1 LGKGDKD
8 MSVHEVGSTGNGSV
22 PYSSTLP
29 NKLGLTNQKST
40 ESAAEKKL
48 QKEVT
53 PDVLQKAIDEA
64 NEVLGQ
70 VRPDLKFVVDN
81 ETNEVVVMFVSPDTG
96 DIVNRYPTER
106 AIAISHEIV
115 KSQEQ
120 RLQLDKD
127 YQRKTDELLGLFVKQ
142 RI

>member
-1 LGKGDKD
+1 
-8 MSVHEVGSTGNGSV
+8 MS
-22 PYSSTLP
+22 
-29 NKLGLTNQKST
+29 
-40 ESAAEKKL
+40 
-48 QKEVT
+48 
-53 PDVLQKAIDEA
+53 
-64 NEVLGQ
+64 Q

-81 ETNEVVVMFVSPDTG
+81 ETKEVVVMFVSPDTG
-96 DIVNRYPTER
+96 DVVNRYPTER

-127 YQRKTDELLGLFVKQ
+127 YQKKTDELVGLFVKQ

>member
-1 LGKGDKD
+1 
-8 MSVHEVGSTGNGSV
+8 MSINEVGSTGNGSV
-22 PYSSTLP
+22 PYRPTLP
-29 NKLGLTNQKST
+29 DKVVLANQRNT

-48 QKEVT
+48 EKKIT

-64 NEVLGQ
+64 NEVLAD

-81 ETNEVVVMFVSPDTG
+81 ETKEVVVMFVSPDTG

>member
-1 LGKGDKD
+1 
-8 MSVHEVGSTGNGSV
+8 MSVHEIGSTGNGSV

-29 NKLGLTNQKST
+29 NNIALTNQKST
-40 ESAAEKKL
+40 ENTVEKKL

-64 NEVLGQ
+64 NDVLSQ

-81 ETNEVVVMFVSPDTG
+81 ETNEVVVMFISPDTG

-127 YQRKTDELLGLFVKQ
+127 YQKKTDELLGLFVKQ

>member
-1 LGKGDKD
+1 LGKGDKE
-8 MSVHEVGSTGNGSV
+8 MSINEVGSTANGSV
-22 PYSSTLP
+22 PYRPTLP
-29 NKLGLTNQKST
+29 NKVVLTNQQDT
-40 ESAAEKKL
+40 EGVAEKKL
-48 QKEVT
+48 QKNIT
-53 PDVLQKAIDEA
+53 PDILQKAIDEA
-64 NEVLGQ
+64 NEVLAD

-81 ETNEVVVMFVSPDTG
+81 ETKEVVVMFVSPDTG
-96 DIVNRYPTER
+96 DIVNRYPSER

>member
-1 LGKGDKD
+1 
-8 MSVHEVGSTGNGSV
+8 MAINEIGSTGNGSV
-22 PYSSTLP
+22 PYSPTLP
-29 NKLGLTNQKST
+29 DRVVLTNQKNA
-40 ESAAEKKL
+40 EDVFEKKL
-48 QKEVT
+48 EKNT
-53 PDVLQKAIDEA
+53 SPDVLQKAIDEA
-64 NEVLGQ
+64 NEVLSH

-81 ETNEVVVMFVSPDTG
+81 EANEVVVMFVSPDTG
-96 DIVNRYPTER
+96 DVVNRYPTER

-120 RLQLDKD
+120 RFQLDKD